1 MHHLTQLMGIEN
13 GVGGRLHNLQAVKGT
28 EQVCTGNDDAVILH
42 DGCGVGRLKL
52 GDDGIQVIIDVFIGE
67 LLDVAQLDIG
77 LGDGAGIELG
87 IGNGKRHCVHGVS
100 KENCIYIR
108 VGVIDSGV
116 NPHPDLGDRLLTGRN
131 YMEDAEDPDD
141 TADEYGHGT
150 GVAGLIAGAG
160 DHGYIGTAPEAEL
173 VPLKITDGKAIK
185 VSAICRAIY
194 GGIDDYDCD
203 VLNLSLGVTGEFQ
216 SLKEAV
222 DYAESQN
229 VLLVS
234 AVGNTGRTTAYYPAG
249 YDSVIGV
256 GAVDRDG
263 NVSSRSNH
271 NASVFLTAPGTDVRS
286 LDASGSY
293 SLHTGTSFAVP
304 QVAGAAAV
312 LLGIDPTLSPREI
325 MDLLAASAIDRGT
338 EGCDEYYGYGI
349 LNLGGSVR
357 MLTGEEE
364 HLDPCSFLPET
375 GPASQIRN
383 NSGAV
388 ISGTYLL
395 AAYDE
400 DGVCLEVKSY
410 PLQIPAY
417 GTVEIKAPP
426 TGSRYGQFVYE
437 TETMKPLTTERRSP

>member
-1 MHHLTQLMGIEN
+1 MTAVLLIAVGVNAVPVWAAGETGTEYIVKYKQSAAWLMGDDRVPFDVVSEGTMN
-13 GVGGRLHNLQAVKGT
+13 QMRFFGLLEWYEPDGV
-28 EQVCTGNDDAVILH
+28 
-42 DGCGVGRLKL
+42 
-52 GDDGIQVIIDVFIGE
+52 GE
-67 LLDVAQLDIG
+67 LLDSSYYESYQWNLDVVQAEG
-77 LGDGAGIELG
+77 AFQGNHLG
-87 IGNGKRHCVHGVS
+87 RGV
-100 KENCIYIR
+100 R

-116 NPHPDLGDRLLTGRN
+116 NPHPGLGDRLLTGRN

-150 GVAGLIAGAG
+150 SVAGLIAGAG

-173 VPLKITDGKAIK
+173 VPLKITNGKAIK
-185 VSAICRAIY
+185 VSTICRAIY

-256 GAVDRDG
+256 GAVDQDG

>member
-1 MHHLTQLMGIEN
+1 MTAVLLIAVGVNAVPVWAAGETGTEYIVKYKQSAAWLMGDDRVPFDVVSEGTMN
-13 GVGGRLHNLQAVKGT
+13 QMRFFGLLEWYEPDGV
-28 EQVCTGNDDAVILH
+28 
-42 DGCGVGRLKL
+42 
-52 GDDGIQVIIDVFIGE
+52 GE
-67 LLDVAQLDIG
+67 LLDSSYYESYQWNLDVVQAEG
-77 LGDGAGIELG
+77 SFQGNHLG
-87 IGNGKRHCVHGVS
+87 RGV
-100 KENCIYIR
+100 R

-116 NPHPDLGDRLLTGRN
+116 NPHPGLGDRLLTGRN

-173 VPLKITDGKAIK
+173 VPLKITNGKAIK
-185 VSAICRAIY
+185 VSTICRAIY

-256 GAVDRDG
+256 GAVDQDG

>member
-1 MHHLTQLMGIEN
+1 MTAVLLIAVGVNAVPVWAAGETGTEYIVKYKQSAAWLMGDDRVPFDVVSEGTMN
-13 GVGGRLHNLQAVKGT
+13 QLRFFGLLEWYEPDGV
-28 EQVCTGNDDAVILH
+28 
-42 DGCGVGRLKL
+42 
-52 GDDGIQVIIDVFIGE
+52 GE
-67 LLDVAQLDIG
+67 LLDSSYYESYQWNLDVVQAEG
-77 LGDGAGIELG
+77 AFQGNHLG
-87 IGNGKRHCVHGVS
+87 RGV
-100 KENCIYIR
+100 R

-116 NPHPDLGDRLLTGRN
+116 NPHPGLGDRLLTGRN

-150 GVAGLIAGAG
+150 SVAGLIAGAG

-173 VPLKITDGKAIK
+173 VPLKITNGKAIK
-185 VSAICRAIY
+185 VSTICRAIY

-256 GAVDRDG
+256 GAVDQDG

-286 LDASGSY
+286 LDAFGSY

-312 LLGIDPTLSPREI
+312 LLGIDPTLSPWEI

>member
-1 MHHLTQLMGIEN
+1 MT
-13 GVGGRLHNLQAVKGT
+13 AVLLIAVSVNAVPVCAAGETGT
-28 EQVCTGNDDAVILH
+28 EYIVKYKQSAAWLM
-42 DGCGVGRLKL
+42 
-52 GDDGIQVIIDVFIGE
+52 GDDGVPFDVVSEGTMNQMRFFGLLEWYEPDGVGE
-67 LLDVAQLDIG
+67 LLDSSYYESYQWNLDVVQAEG
-77 LGDGAGIELG
+77 SFQGNHLG
-87 IGNGKRHCVHGVS
+87 RGV
-100 KENCIYIR
+100 R

-312 LLGIDPTLSPREI
+312 LLGIDPTLSPWEI

>member
-1 MHHLTQLMGIEN
+1 MTAVLLIAVGVNAVPVWAAGETGTEYIVKYKESAAWLMGDDSVPFDVVSEGTMN
-13 GVGGRLHNLQAVKGT
+13 QMRFFGLLEWYEPDGV
-28 EQVCTGNDDAVILH
+28 
-42 DGCGVGRLKL
+42 
-52 GDDGIQVIIDVFIGE
+52 GE
-67 LLDVAQLDIG
+67 LLDSSYYESYQWNLDVVQAEG
-77 LGDGAGIELG
+77 SFQGNHLG
-87 IGNGKRHCVHGVS
+87 RGV
-100 KENCIYIR
+100 R

-312 LLGIDPTLSPREI
+312 LLGIDPTLSPWEI

>member
-1 MHHLTQLMGIEN
+1 MTAVLLIAVIVNAVPVWAAGETGTEYIVKYKESAAWLMGDDSVPFDVVSEGTMN
-13 GVGGRLHNLQAVKGT
+13 QMRFFGLLEWYEPDGV
-28 EQVCTGNDDAVILH
+28 
-42 DGCGVGRLKL
+42 
-52 GDDGIQVIIDVFIGE
+52 GE
-67 LLDVAQLDIG
+67 LLDSSYYASYQWNLDVVQAEG
-77 LGDGAGIELG
+77 SFQGNHLG
-87 IGNGKRHCVHGVS
+87 RGV
-100 KENCIYIR
+100 R

-312 LLGIDPTLSPREI
+312 LLGIDPTLSPWEI

-417 GTVEIKAPP
+417 GTVEIQTPP
-426 TGSRYGQFVYE
+426 TGSRYGQVVYE

>member
-1 MHHLTQLMGIEN
+1 MTAVLLIAVGVNAVPVWAAGETGTEYIVKYKQSAAWLMGDDRVPFDVVSEGTMN
-13 GVGGRLHNLQAVKGT
+13 QMRFFGLLEWYEPDGV
-28 EQVCTGNDDAVILH
+28 
-42 DGCGVGRLKL
+42 
-52 GDDGIQVIIDVFIGE
+52 GE
-67 LLDVAQLDIG
+67 LLDSSYYESYQWNLDVVQAEG
-77 LGDGAGIELG
+77 AFQGNHLG
-87 IGNGKRHCVHGVS
+87 RGV
-100 KENCIYIR
+100 R

-116 NPHPDLGDRLLTGRN
+116 NPHPGLGDRLLTGRN

-150 GVAGLIAGAG
+150 SVAGLIAGAG

-173 VPLKITDGKAIK
+173 VPLKITNGKAIK
-185 VSAICRAIY
+185 VSTICRAIY

-256 GAVDRDG
+256 GAVDQDG

-286 LDASGSY
+286 LDAFGSY

-312 LLGIDPTLSPREI
+312 LLGIDPTLSPWEI

-357 MLTGEEE
+357 MLTGEAE

>member
-1 MHHLTQLMGIEN
+1 MTAVLLIAVGVNAVPVWAAGETGTEYIVKYKQSAAWLMGDDRVPFDVVSEGTMN
-13 GVGGRLHNLQAVKGT
+13 QLRFFGLLEWYEPDGV
-28 EQVCTGNDDAVILH
+28 
-42 DGCGVGRLKL
+42 
-52 GDDGIQVIIDVFIGE
+52 GE
-67 LLDVAQLDIG
+67 LLDSSYYESYQWNLDVVQAEG
-77 LGDGAGIELG
+77 AFQGNHLG
-87 IGNGKRHCVHGVS
+87 RGV
-100 KENCIYIR
+100 R

-116 NPHPDLGDRLLTGRN
+116 NPHPGLGDRLLTGRN

-150 GVAGLIAGAG
+150 SVAGLIAGAG

-173 VPLKITDGKAIK
+173 VPLKITNGKAIK
-185 VSAICRAIY
+185 VSTICRAIY

-256 GAVDRDG
+256 GAVDQDG

>member
-1 MHHLTQLMGIEN
+1 MTAVLLIAVIVNAVPVWAAGETGTEYIVKYKQSAAWLMGDDSVPFDVVSEGTMN
-13 GVGGRLHNLQAVKGT
+13 QMRFFGLLEWYEPDGV
-28 EQVCTGNDDAVILH
+28 
-42 DGCGVGRLKL
+42 
-52 GDDGIQVIIDVFIGE
+52 GE
-67 LLDVAQLDIG
+67 LLDSSYYESYQWNLDVVQAEG
-77 LGDGAGIELG
+77 SFQGNHLG
-87 IGNGKRHCVHGVS
+87 RGV
-100 KENCIYIR
+100 R

-312 LLGIDPTLSPREI
+312 LLGIDPTLSPWEI

-417 GTVEIKAPP
+417 GTVEIQTPP

>member
-1 MHHLTQLMGIEN
+1 MTAVLLIAVGVNAVPVWAAGETGTEYIVKYKQSAAWLMGDDRVPFDVVSEGTMN
-13 GVGGRLHNLQAVKGT
+13 QMRFFGLLEWYEPDGV
-28 EQVCTGNDDAVILH
+28 
-42 DGCGVGRLKL
+42 
-52 GDDGIQVIIDVFIGE
+52 GE
-67 LLDVAQLDIG
+67 LLDSSYYESYQWNLDVVQAEG
-77 LGDGAGIELG
+77 SFQGNHLG
-87 IGNGKRHCVHGVS
+87 RGV
-100 KENCIYIR
+100 R

-312 LLGIDPTLSPREI
+312 LLGIDPTLSPWEI

>member
-1 MHHLTQLMGIEN
+1 MTAVLLIAVSVSAVPVWAAGETGTEYIVKYKESAAWLMGDDSVPFDVVSEGTMN
-13 GVGGRLHNLQAVKGT
+13 QMRFFGLLEWYEPDGV
-28 EQVCTGNDDAVILH
+28 
-42 DGCGVGRLKL
+42 
-52 GDDGIQVIIDVFIGE
+52 GE
-67 LLDVAQLDIG
+67 LLDSSYYESYQWNLDVVQAEG
-77 LGDGAGIELG
+77 SFQGNHLG
-87 IGNGKRHCVHGVS
+87 RGV
-100 KENCIYIR
+100 R

-293 SLHTGTSFAVP
+293 SLHTGTSFAAP

>member
-1 MHHLTQLMGIEN
+1 MTAVLLIAVSVNAVPVWAAGETGTEYIVKYKQSAAWLMGDDSVPFDVVSEGTMN
-13 GVGGRLHNLQAVKGT
+13 QMRFFGLLEWYEPDGV
-28 EQVCTGNDDAVILH
+28 
-42 DGCGVGRLKL
+42 
-52 GDDGIQVIIDVFIGE
+52 GE
-67 LLDVAQLDIG
+67 LLDSSYYESYQWNLDVVQAEG
-77 LGDGAGIELG
+77 SFQGNHLG
-87 IGNGKRHCVHGVS
+87 RGV
-100 KENCIYIR
+100 R

-312 LLGIDPTLSPREI
+312 LLGIDPTLSPWEI

>member
-1 MHHLTQLMGIEN
+1 MTAVLLIAVGVNAVPVWAAGETGTEYIVKYKQSAAWLMGDDRVPFDVVSEGTMN
-13 GVGGRLHNLQAVKGT
+13 QMRFFGLLEWYEPDGV
-28 EQVCTGNDDAVILH
+28 
-42 DGCGVGRLKL
+42 
-52 GDDGIQVIIDVFIGE
+52 GE
-67 LLDVAQLDIG
+67 LLDSSYYESYQWNLDVVQAEG
-77 LGDGAGIELG
+77 AFQGNHLG
-87 IGNGKRHCVHGVS
+87 RGV
-100 KENCIYIR
+100 R

-116 NPHPDLGDRLLTGRN
+116 NPHPGLGDRLLTGRN

-150 GVAGLIAGAG
+150 SVAGLIAGAG

-173 VPLKITDGKAIK
+173 VPLKITNGKAIK
-185 VSAICRAIY
+185 VSTICRAIY

-256 GAVDRDG
+256 GAVDQDG

-293 SLHTGTSFAVP
+293 SLHTGTSFAAP

-312 LLGIDPTLSPREI
+312 LLGIDPTLSPWEI

>member
-1 MHHLTQLMGIEN
+1 MTAVLLIAVSVNAVPVWAAGETGTEYIVKYKESAAWLMGDDSVPFDVVSEGTMN
-13 GVGGRLHNLQAVKGT
+13 QMRFFGLLEWYEPDGV
-28 EQVCTGNDDAVILH
+28 
-42 DGCGVGRLKL
+42 
-52 GDDGIQVIIDVFIGE
+52 GE
-67 LLDVAQLDIG
+67 LLDSSYYESYQWNLDVVQAEGSFQGNHLG
-77 LGDGAGIELG
+77 LG
-87 IGNGKRHCVHGVS
+87 V
-100 KENCIYIR
+100 R

>member
-1 MHHLTQLMGIEN
+1 MTAVLLIAVGVNAVPVWAAGETGTEYIVKYKQSAAWLMGDDRVPFDVVSEGTMN
-13 GVGGRLHNLQAVKGT
+13 QMRFFGLLEWYEPDGV
-28 EQVCTGNDDAVILH
+28 
-42 DGCGVGRLKL
+42 
-52 GDDGIQVIIDVFIGE
+52 GE
-67 LLDVAQLDIG
+67 LLDSSYYESYQWNLDVVQAEG
-77 LGDGAGIELG
+77 AFQGNHLG
-87 IGNGKRHCVHGVS
+87 RGV
-100 KENCIYIR
+100 R

-116 NPHPDLGDRLLTGRN
+116 NPHPGLGDRLLTGRN

-150 GVAGLIAGAG
+150 SVAGLIAGAG

-173 VPLKITDGKAIK
+173 VPLKITNGKAIK
-185 VSAICRAIY
+185 VSTICRAIY

-256 GAVDRDG
+256 GAVDQDG

-312 LLGIDPTLSPREI
+312 LLGIDPTLSPWEI
-325 MDLLAASAIDRGT
+325 MDLLATSAIDRGT

>member
-1 MHHLTQLMGIEN
+1 MTAVLLIAVGVNAVPVWAAGETGTEYIVKYKQSAAWLMGDDRVPFDVVSEGTMN
-13 GVGGRLHNLQAVKGT
+13 QMRFFGLLEWYEPDGV
-28 EQVCTGNDDAVILH
+28 
-42 DGCGVGRLKL
+42 
-52 GDDGIQVIIDVFIGE
+52 GE
-67 LLDVAQLDIG
+67 LLDSSYYESYQWNLDVVQAEG
-77 LGDGAGIELG
+77 SFQGNHLG
-87 IGNGKRHCVHGVS
+87 RGV
-100 KENCIYIR
+100 R

-116 NPHPDLGDRLLTGRN
+116 NPHPGLGDRLLTGRN

-173 VPLKITDGKAIK
+173 VPLKITNGKAIK
-185 VSAICRAIY
+185 VSTICRAIY

-234 AVGNTGRTTAYYPAG
+234 AVGNTGRTPAYYPAG
-249 YDSVIGV
+249 HDSVIGV
-256 GAVDRDG
+256 GAVDQDG

>member
-1 MHHLTQLMGIEN
+1 MTAVLLIAVSVSAVPVWAAGETGTEYIVKYKESAAWLMGDDSVPFDVVSEGTMN
-13 GVGGRLHNLQAVKGT
+13 QMRFFGLLEWYEPDGV
-28 EQVCTGNDDAVILH
+28 
-42 DGCGVGRLKL
+42 
-52 GDDGIQVIIDVFIGE
+52 GE
-67 LLDVAQLDIG
+67 LLDSSYYESYQWNLDVVQAEG
-77 LGDGAGIELG
+77 SFQGNHLG
-87 IGNGKRHCVHGVS
+87 RGV
-100 KENCIYIR
+100 R